1 MRRLER
7 TVPEIAADSA
17 FGIAC
22 GASGLPVE
30 NLAELFLPEYFSAIE
45 LPADLLET
53 ASAPELMA
61 KVLDCFDDVQVGS
74 IASPPEEEPPAPL
87 LREFAERTGELLTGL
102 SEAGIHTASL
112 EFSGKTSAD
121 ALLRALRPLA
131 PALNRTGMT
140 LLLPFALPCAD
151 PETPAR
157 FIQLLRRSMIPQLKL
172 RLDLHLAALPPDAS
186 PRDLAGT
193 LLQEVRSVFLRW
205 NADSGEFPGK
215 EQIAPWL
222 AALERNGFRGSWLA
236 APQSADPLR
245 IRTEAFRFTELLN
258 ELKQPSAQQ
267 KGFSL

>member
-1 MRRLER
+1 MRRIER
-7 TVPEIAADSA
+7 TIPEIAADSA

-22 GASGLPVE
+22 GVSEIPSE
-30 NLAELFLPEYFSAIE
+30 NLAELFQPEHFSAIE
-45 LPADLLET
+45 LPADLFENG
-53 ASAPELMA
+53 SAPELIA
-61 KVLDCFDDVQVGS
+61 KALDSFDDVQVGA
-74 IASPPEEEPPAPL
+74 IASLPEEELPAPL

-172 RLDLHLAALPPDAS
+172 RLDLHLAALPPDVS

-193 LLQEVRSVFLRW
+193 LLQEVRSVFLCW
-205 NADSGEFPGK
+205 DADAGEFPRK
-215 EQIAPWL
+215 EQLAPWL

-236 APQSADPLR
+236 APRSTDLLR
-245 IRTEAFRFTELLN
+245 IRTEAGRFAELLN
-258 ELKQPSAQQ
+258 ELKQPSAQ
-267 KGFSL
+267 